1 MFCYQCEQTSKST
14 ACTVRGV
21 CGKDDEVAAIQD
33 ALVYALKGLALV
45 AEKAAPAGIVPE
57 DTYPFIEEALFT
69 TLTNVNYD
77 PEALTDRVRE
87 AADRRKRLKAAL
99 VATEPGVIFAEGP
112 ATFAPAYTSSAVA
125 DQGRQ
130 HGINAEASTDE
141 NVRSLQHTVLYG
153 LKGVAAY
160 AHHAH
165 ELGYTDA
172 EIDLYHVEA
181 LADLARYDEGDLNAW
196 LGKALRC
203 GEMNYKTME
212 LLDRAN
218 TETFGTPIPTEVP
231 LGVKAGKA
239 ILVSGHDLLDLQELL
254 KQTEGKGITVYT
266 HGEMLPTH
274 AYPELKKYPHL
285 YGNWGTAWHS
295 QREEFP
301 NFPGPILMTT
311 NCIREPK
318 DEYFGSI
325 YTRSAVGWPGVT
337 HLTGRDFAPVIE
349 KALEMPG
356 FPEDVAGKT
365 VHVGFM
371 RNAVLSHAETIIEL
385 VKAGKIKHFFL
396 VGGCDGAKPGRNY
409 YTQFVEK
416 SPEDTVILTLA
427 CGRYRFYDMDLGTI
441 DGIPRLLDMGQC
453 NDAYSA
459 IQVALALADAFQVG
473 VNDLPL
479 TLVLSWYEQKA
490 AAILLTLLYLGLK
503 DIRLGPT
510 LPAFLT
516 PDVAKFLVD
525 TYHLQPITTPE
536 EDLAAMLA

>member
-21 CGKDDEVAAIQD
+21 CGKDDEIASIQD

-45 AEKAAPAGIVPE
+45 AEKAAPAGLVPD

-77 PEALTDRVRE
+77 AEALTDRVRE
-87 AADRRKRLKAAL
+87 AADRREKLKAAL
-99 VATEPGVIFAEGP
+99 ATKEPSVTFAEGP
-112 ATFAPAYTSSAVA
+112 ATFAPAYTSGAVA

-130 HGINAEASTDE
+130 HGINAEASSDE

-165 ELGYTDA
+165 ELGYVDA
-172 EIDLYHVEA
+172 GIDSYHVEA

-196 LGKALRC
+196 LAKALRC

-218 TETFGTPIPTEVP
+218 TETFGIPVPTEVP

-285 YGNWGTAWHS
+285 YGNWGTAWHA

-337 HLTGRDFAPVIE
+337 HLTGRDFTPVIQ

-356 FPEDVAGKT
+356 FPEDVPGKT

-536 EDLAAMLA
+536 EDLAAMLG

>member
-21 CGKDDEVAAIQD
+21 CGKEDEVAAIQD

-45 AEKAAPAGIVPE
+45 AEKAAPAGVVPD
-57 DTYPFIEEALFT
+57 DTYPFLEEGLFT
-69 TLTNVNYD
+69 TLTNANFD
-77 PEALTDRVRE
+77 PEALTDWVRKTVE
-87 AADRRKRLKAAL
+87 RREKIRTALAAKQ
-99 VATEPGVIFAEGP
+99 PGVTFPEGP
-112 ATFAPAYTSSAVA
+112 ATFVAGYTSAAVA
-125 DQGRQ
+125 EQGRA
-130 HGINAEASTDE
+130 HDVNIEASSDE

-165 ELGYTDA
+165 ELGYRDEAVDA
-172 EIDLYHVEA
+172 YHVEA
-181 LADLARYDEGDLNAW
+181 MADLARFDEGDLNDW
-196 LGKALRC
+196 LGKAMRC

-218 TETFGTPIPTEVP
+218 TETFGVPVPTEVP

-266 HGEMLPTH
+266 HGEMLPCH
-274 AYPELKKYPHL
+274 AYPLLKQYPHL
-285 YGNWGTAWHS
+285 YGNWGTAWHN
-295 QREEFP
+295 QIQEFP
-301 NFPGPILMTT
+301 KFPGAILMTT
-311 NCIREPK
+311 NCIREPQ
-318 DEYFGSI
+318 DSYFDSI
-325 YTRSAVGWPGVT
+325 FTRSTVGWPGVT
-337 HLTGRDFAPVIE
+337 HLDGRDFTAVID

-356 FPEDVAGKT
+356 FPEDVPGKT

-371 RNAVLSHAETIIEL
+371 RNAVLAHAEKIIEL
-385 VKAGKIKHFFL
+385 VKAGRIRHFFL

-409 YTQFVEK
+409 YTEFVEK
-416 SPEDTVILTLA
+416 SPEDTIILTLA
-427 CGRYRFYDMDLGTI
+427 CGRYRFYDMDLGSI
-441 DGIPRLLDMGQC
+441 EGIPRLLDMGQC

-479 TLVLSWYEQKA
+479 TMVLSWYEQKA

-516 PDVAKFLVD
+516 PDVAKYLVD
-525 TYHLQPITTPE
+525 TYNLQPITTAD

>member
-21 CGKDDEVAAIQD
+21 CGKDDEIASIQD

-45 AEKAAPAGIVPE
+45 AEKAAPAGLVPD

-77 PEALTDRVRE
+77 AEALTDRVRE
-87 AADRRKRLKAAL
+87 AAERRENLKAAL
-99 VATEPGVIFAEGP
+99 AAKEPGLTFAEGP

-130 HGINAEASTDE
+130 HGINPEASSDE

-165 ELGYTDA
+165 ELGYADA
-172 EIDLYHVEA
+172 GIDLYHVEA

-196 LGKALRC
+196 LAKALRC

-218 TETFGTPIPTEVP
+218 TETFGIPVPTEVP

-285 YGNWGTAWHS
+285 YGNWGTAWHA

-301 NFPGPILMTT
+301 HFPGPILMTT

-337 HLTGRDFAPVIE
+337 HLTGRDFTPVIE

-356 FPEDVAGKT
+356 FPEDVPGKT
-365 VHVGFM
+365 VQVGFM

-427 CGRYRFYDMDLGTI
+427 CGRYRFYDMDLGNI

-459 IQVALALADAFQVG
+459 VQVALALADAFQVG